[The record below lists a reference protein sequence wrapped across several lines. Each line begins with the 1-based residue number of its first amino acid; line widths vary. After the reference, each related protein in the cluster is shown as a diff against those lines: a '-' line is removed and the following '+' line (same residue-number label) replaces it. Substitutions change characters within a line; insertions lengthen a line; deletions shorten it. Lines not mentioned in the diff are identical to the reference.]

1 MILKD
6 IIADEE
12 IVGRE
17 AHIRVAESTY
27 SQCIKYM
34 EFAELE
40 GYVGGEIRGY
50 GTIAYLL
57 EEINEELSEW
67 INDEVP
73 HRLLKMIEK
82 AIKSGAD
89 YLVLDLEKSGDV
101 YAA

>member
-1 MILKD
+1 MVLKD

-12 IVGRE
+12 IIGRE

-27 SQCIKYM
+27 IQCIEYM
-34 EFAELE
+34 RIAELE
-40 GYVGGEIRGY
+40 GYAGGEIRGD
-50 GTIAYLL
+50 GIIAYLL
-57 EEINEELSEW
+57 EEINEELSEGV
-67 INDEVP
+67 NDEVP